1 MSQSPFLAFFWS
13 KKGRVWAIFCHFWEL
28 PRRKGTLTHVFPCM
42 WKSYGPSKRF
52 HLVWLSQEQ
61 GCHAWLFLVK
71 KGPVLSFFL
80 PFLGVAKELKD
91 PNTCFPIHLDVIWPI
106 NAFPLALVE
115 SGASLPCLASF
126 GPKWTIFVPSPVM
139 NGRPQSEKTPHH
151 HVSYVRPACGTPN
164 VPFWNINMVAIN
176 EKCQK

>member
-1 MSQSPFLAFFWS
+1 MLSLFLVKKGPGLGHFLPFLGVA
-13 KKGRVWAIFCHFWEL
+13 KEKGDLNTCL
-28 PRRKGTLTHVFPCM
+28 PCM

-126 GPKWTIFVPSPVM
+126 GPKWTINEPRGGHESKKKGSSPRLLCV
-139 NGRPQSEKTPHH
+139 
-151 HVSYVRPACGTPN
+151 AC
-164 VPFWNINMVAIN
+164 V
-176 EKCQK
+176 